1 MDSRREARVPA
12 ATLRV
17 RVAAAVLFG
26 TKAAARRYMTTE
38 NFALGGA
45 TPLQMLNR
53 PGGEASVMTE
63 LHTQAESG
71 PL

>member
-1 MDSRREARVPA
+1 MDIRRDQRLQA

-17 RVAAAVLFG
+17 QAAAAVLFES
-26 TKAAARRYMTTE
+26 KAAARCYMTTR

-53 PGGEASVMTE
+53 PGGESAVMNE
-63 LHTQAESG
+63 LQTQVDFG
-71 PL
+71 TL

>member
-1 MDSRREARVPA
+1 MDSRSDKRLRA
-12 ATLRV
+12 ATRRV
-17 RVAAAVLFG
+17 RAAAAVLFG
-26 TKAAARRYMTTE
+26 SEAAARSYMTTR

-53 PGGEASVMTE
+53 PGGEAAVMTE
-63 LHTQAESG
+63 LQTQCESG

>member
-1 MDSRREARVPA
+1 MNSCRHKRLEA

-17 RVAAAVLFG
+17 RAAAAALFG
-26 TKAAARRYMTTE
+26 SEAAAWRYMTTG

-45 TPLQMLNR
+45 TPLQMLER
-53 PGGEASVMTE
+53 PDGEAAVMTE
-63 LHTQAESG
+63 LQTHGESG